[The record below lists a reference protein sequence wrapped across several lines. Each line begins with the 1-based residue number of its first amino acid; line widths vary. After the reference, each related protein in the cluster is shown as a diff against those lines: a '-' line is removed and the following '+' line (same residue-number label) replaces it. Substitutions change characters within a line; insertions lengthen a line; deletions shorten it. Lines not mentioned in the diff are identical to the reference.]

1 MSKHTKC
8 VVYGAML
15 AATAFVLTLVTRL
28 QIFPSASFLEYEAG
42 DVPLFLSAVI
52 LGPWTGLLITAVACV
67 LQGITISASS
77 GIIGIIMH
85 FLSTGSFVL
94 VAGLIAKRRTALR
107 VIPAYLCGASTMV
120 LIMIPLNLIL
130 TPVFMIKGNVFSA
143 AAQNAVAVA
152 KATFTLPDGIMKFV
166 SIGVCAAAFVLCFML
181 VQCFMRKKDE
191 NGKTT
196 HTALNIVVGIV
207 AGLVYALLALLLMNL
222 IFSDIAFEPGVGMV
236 YGLMFTTLIP
246 FNVIK
251 AFANAFIAG
260 ILYALLAK
268 HIKLDVTKSTIKD

>member
-1 MSKHTKC
+1 MSIHTKR

-28 QIFPSASFLEYEAG
+28 QIFPSAGFLEYEAG
-42 DVPLFLSAVI
+42 DVPLFLGAVM
-52 LGPWTGLLITAVACV
+52 LGPWTGLLITAVTCV

-94 VAGLIAKRRTALR
+94 VAGLIAKRRTTLR
-107 VIPAYLCGASTMV
+107 MIPAYLCGASTMV

-130 TPVFMIKGNVFSA
+130 TPVFMIKGNVFSV
-143 AAQNAVAVA
+143 AAQNAALVA
-152 KATFTLPDGIMKFV
+152 KATFNLPDGIMKLV
-166 SIGVCAAAFVLCFML
+166 SIGVCAVTFALCFML
-181 VQCFMRKKDE
+181 VQYFMRKKDE
-191 NGKTT
+191 NGKTA
-196 HTALNIVVGIV
+196 HTVLNIVVGIV
-207 AGLVYALLALLLMNL
+207 AGLVYASLALLLVNL
-222 IFSDIAFEPGVGMV
+222 IFSDITFESGIGVV

-251 AFANAFIAG
+251 AFANALLAG

>member
-1 MSKHTKC
+1 MSVHTKR

-94 VAGLIAKRRTALR
+94 VAGLRQKTHGTSRNPRI
-107 VIPAYLCGASTMV
+107 
-120 LIMIPLNLIL
+120 
-130 TPVFMIKGNVFSA
+130 
-143 AAQNAVAVA
+143 
-152 KATFTLPDGIMKFV
+152 
-166 SIGVCAAAFVLCFML
+166 
-181 VQCFMRKKDE
+181 FMRCID
-191 NGKTT
+191 NGAYNDTAES
-196 HTALNIVVGIV
+196 HTYTRFYDKRKCFQCG
-207 AGLVYALLALLLMNL
+207 G
-222 IFSDIAFEPGVGMV
+222 
-236 YGLMFTTLIP
+236 
-246 FNVIK
+246 
-251 AFANAFIAG
+251 
-260 ILYALLAK
+260 
-268 HIKLDVTKSTIKD
+268 TKCRCGR

>member
-1 MSKHTKC
+1 MSIHTKRI
-8 VVYGAML
+8 VYGAML

-42 DVPLFLSAVI
+42 DVPLFLSSVM
-52 LGPWTGLLITAVACV
+52 LGPWTGLLITAVACI

-94 VAGLIAKRRTALR
+94 VAGLIAKRRTATR
-107 VIPAYLCGASTMV
+107 IIPAFLCGASTMV

-130 TPVFMIKGNVFSA
+130 TPVFMEKGNVFSV

-152 KATFTLPDGIMKFV
+152 KATFTLPSGIMKLV
-166 SIGVCAAAFVLCFML
+166 SIGVCVAVFALCFVL
-181 VQCFMRKKDE
+181 VEVFMRKKDE
-191 NGKTT
+191 DGKTA
-196 HTALNIVVGIV
+196 HRALNIVVGI
-207 AGLVYALLALLLMNL
+207 ALGLIYALLALLLMNL
-222 IFSDIAFEPGVGMV
+222 IFADIAFESGTKMV

-251 AFANAFIAG
+251 AFANALFAG